1 MVTKHKIHVD
11 FYDDTFTLLAI
22 HSSLDDHVM
31 AFRLNQ
37 SLNTQLRRKREDLSL
52 GADTVFPVFEWEDQ
66 WNDRYWS
73 VIRNTCQSE
82 QENQGADLFQNEIS
96 EITHYLI
103 PERKDVDY
111 FLKIAGDESD
121 LSQDILEKLSQ
132 IPQVITSYSLDPKTL
147 KSIENIMY

>member
-1 MVTKHKIHVD
+1 MVTKHKIHID

-22 HSSLDDHVM
+22 HSSLEDHVM

-37 SLNTQLRRKREDLSL
+37 SLNTRLTRKREDLSL
-52 GADTVFPVFEWEDQ
+52 GKDIVFPVFEWEDQ
-66 WNDRYWS
+66 WNDHYWS

-82 QENQGADLFQNEIS
+82 QRNQSTDLFQNEIS
-96 EITHYLI
+96 VTTHYLI

-111 FLKIAGDESD
+111 FLKIAGAESD
-121 LSQDILEKLSQ
+121 LAPDIIEKLGQ
-132 IPQVITSYSLDPKTL
+132 IPQVIASYALDPKEL